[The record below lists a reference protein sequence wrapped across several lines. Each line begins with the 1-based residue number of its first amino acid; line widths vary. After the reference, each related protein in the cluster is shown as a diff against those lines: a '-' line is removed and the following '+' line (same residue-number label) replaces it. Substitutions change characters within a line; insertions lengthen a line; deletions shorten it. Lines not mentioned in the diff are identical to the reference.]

1 MIKFMGDYDEAYLKS
16 ILEQGISY
24 FERTGSLPATD
35 WMRLKAKK
43 HGLSLM
49 EINRFFKDLYEKRGH
64 KNESFEL

>member
-1 MIKFMGDYDEAYLKS
+1 MIKFMGDYDEVYLKE

-43 HGLSLM
+43 HGLSLT
-49 EINRFFKDLYEKRGH
+49 EINLFFRNMYEKRGN